1 MPFSLI
7 PFLLLVIPMAE
18 IAMFILVG
26 SQIGILPTLGLIVLT
41 AIVGSILLRVQG
53 LGILQKIAME
63 TRAGRVP
70 GRELIHGAMI
80 LVAGVLLLTPGFVT
94 DTLGLLLFIPKL
106 REAGWRL
113 LRNRITII
121 ATNQTSGFRAGGG
134 SPFGAS
140 GAQWSA
146 RGPRASQKPVIELDD
161 EDYSRDPSPDT
172 PWRPRPDEPTKH

>member
-26 SQIGILPTLGLIVLT
+26 SQIGVLPTLGLIVLT
-41 AIVGSILLRVQG
+41 AIIGSILLRVQG
-53 LGILQKIAME
+53 LGILQRIAAE
-63 TRAGRVP
+63 TRVGRVP

-121 ATNQTSGFRAGGG
+121 ATNQAAGFRAGSG

-140 GAQWSA
+140 SQRWNERGADA
-146 RGPRASQKPVIELDD
+146 GRKPVIELDD
-161 EDYSRDPSPDT
+161 EDYRRDPSPDT
-172 PWRPRPDEPTKH
+172 PWRQRPDEPTRH